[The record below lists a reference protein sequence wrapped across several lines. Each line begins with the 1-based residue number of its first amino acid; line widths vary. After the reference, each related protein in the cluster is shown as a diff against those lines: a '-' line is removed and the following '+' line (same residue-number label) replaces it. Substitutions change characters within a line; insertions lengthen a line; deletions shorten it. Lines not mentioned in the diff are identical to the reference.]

1 MLDPLEQ
8 KAEWWSMDWRKEE
21 MEDGCV
27 IITTLQPCEMSSG
40 NLPRGITHLI
50 NDWVVDAKIFDE
62 RVANTAN
69 SSRGRKRLKT
79 AFCREHSCKNSK
91 RHLAEY

>member
-8 KAEWWSMDWRKEE
+8 KAAWWSMDWRKEE

-50 NDWVVDAKIFDE
+50 ND
-62 RVANTAN
+62 
-69 SSRGRKRLKT
+69 
-79 AFCREHSCKNSK
+79 
-91 RHLAEY
+91 